1 MNRLPYEQLRIEQGV
16 IQELTE
22 QDRDNNLL
30 FRVRWK
36 SGLTLNLSHNWD
48 YYWIF
53 VEKYDSIFK
62 SIRLDKEKYVME
74 KLQNTITSIE
84 RGNFARQKSI
94 TELVAK
100 IVQERQLTSCM
111 NNTKWDKFRHA
122 MLEEM
127 PFRPPYEIK
136 TLFDEDDT
144 FIQNFIK
151 WDANYCGAYDEEE
164 FAGFHYKVI
173 EYLVVKTRYCD
184 VTGGRVA
191 AYKTWHDAAKE
202 FVELMEKY
210 HIPYVPYEKTDD
222 TFIIYGYR
230 SNL

>member
-1 MNRLPYEQLRIEQGV
+1 MEQGI

-36 SGLTLNLSHNWD
+36 DGLTLNLSYNWD

-53 VEKYDSIFK
+53 VKKDDSIFK

-84 RGNFARQKSI
+84 RGNFARLKSI

-144 FIQNFIK
+144 FIQDFVQE
-151 WDANYCGAYDEEE
+151 DTRYCGAYDEEE
-164 FAGFHYKVI
+164 FVGFHYKVI
-173 EYLVVKTRYCD
+173 EYLIVKTRYCD
-184 VTGGRVA
+184 VAGGRLV
-191 AYKTWHDAAKE
+191 AYKTWHDATKE
-202 FVELMEKY
+202 FVGLMEKY

>member
-1 MNRLPYEQLRIEQGV
+1 MNRLPYEQLHMEQGI

-30 FRVRWK
+30 YRVRWK
-36 SGLTLNLSHNWD
+36 DGLTLNLSYNWNC
-48 YYWIF
+48 YWIF
-53 VEKYDSIFK
+53 VEKDDSIFK

-84 RGNFARQKSI
+84 RGNFARQKST

-144 FIQNFIK
+144 FIQ
-151 WDANYCGAYDEEE
+151 D
-164 FAGFHYKVI
+164 
-173 EYLVVKTRYCD
+173 
-184 VTGGRVA
+184 
-191 AYKTWHDAAKE
+191 
-202 FVELMEKY
+202 FVQ
-210 HIPYVPYEKTDD
+210 
-222 TFIIYGYR
+222 
-230 SNL
+230 